1 VRALTASL
9 SSDITIGLHRMTLFE
24 TVRDADVVAQ
34 RLAGRL
40 AHPLLPACASVLVME
55 RSGITNA
62 ASKAVAR
69 CQLSPL
75 N

>member
-9 SSDITIGLHRMTLFE
+9 SSDITIGLHPMTLFE

-40 AHPLLPACASVLVME
+40 A
-55 RSGITNA
+55 A
-62 ASKAVAR
+62 A
-69 CQLSPL
+69 PP
-75 N
+75 